1 MSEDHTPESPES
13 DDLRELLGAYALD
26 ALDADERAAVEAHV
40 LRDQEARAELHAL
53 QLGAAWLEQ
62 SAERPSSKVWEAVAA
77 EMASDLAHDVPGAA
91 AAGNDSGD
99 ATVVT
104 PIRRRS
110 SVVTRTLALAAALAA
125 VVAVAGGVAL
135 VLDGQGESTT
145 PVASSIDDA
154 RSKPGARAVVLETTK
169 GASALEAVVLKD
181 GSGVAVPRDLTTLDA
196 HRTYQLWAITADGP
210 VSLGTMGADP
220 RPLTFESVRGVTAL
234 ALTTEPRGGSPQP
247 TGIPVATGDLATA

>member
-77 EMASDLAHDVPGAA
+77 EMASDLAHDVTRAGA
-91 AAGNDSGD
+91 GD
-99 ATVVT
+99 ANGHVAVM

-110 SVVTRTLALAAALAA
+110 SVVTRTLALAAAFVA
-125 VVAVAGGVAL
+125 VVAIAGGVRA
-135 VLDGQGESTT
+135 VLDGPGESGTT
-145 PVASSIDDA
+145 PLASSIDVA
-154 RSKPGARAVVLETTK
+154 KAKPGARAVVLETTK
-169 GASALEAVVLKD
+169 GASALEAVVLQD
-181 GSGVAVPRDLTTLDA
+181 GSGVAVPRDLATLDA

-220 RPLTFESVRGVTAL
+220 RPLTFSSVRGMTAL
-234 ALTTEPRGGSPQP
+234 ALTREPRGGSPRP